1 MSLPITLTAITAWP
15 IGVCFLKFPCLKQ
28 MFTGFSSKEG
38 PVRKWPWNTKRKSG
52 HSFNSLFR
60 EKSLVSIDV
69 EIKAIP
75 SFDLILLGVG
85 KDGHTASLFPGDPAL
100 MEKKHMTAYVPKPGL
115 APEFPRITMT
125 LPLINQADCVLF
137 LVSGAEKKEVIKAI
151 LHESD
156 AGRYRYPAA
165 HVNPKGKIFWFIC

>member
-1 MSLPITLTAITAWP
+1 MALEYE
-15 IGVCFLKFPCLKQ
+15 
-28 MFTGFSSKEG
+28 KEIRTFFQQSVQG
-38 PVRKWPWNTKRKSG
+38 
-52 HSFNSLFR
+52 
-60 EKSLVSIDV
+60 KSLVSFDV

-85 KDGHTASLFPGDPAL
+85 KDGHTASLFSGDPAL
-100 MEKKHMTAYVPKPGL
+100 REKEHLTAYVPKPGM

-165 HVNPKGKIFWFIC
+165 HVSPKGKIFWFIC